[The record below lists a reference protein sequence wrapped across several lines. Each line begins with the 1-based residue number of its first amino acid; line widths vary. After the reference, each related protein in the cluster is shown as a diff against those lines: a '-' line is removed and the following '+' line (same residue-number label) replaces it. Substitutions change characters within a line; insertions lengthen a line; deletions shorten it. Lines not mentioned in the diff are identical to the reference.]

1 VFGLDKSKPTPFNA
15 ANIPEAVNVKTKLTR
30 NWIKILFCFPNIRFE
45 IIEAKTNIQ
54 ANAQTKIPTVM
65 LEFNNEA
72 KDGTDPIEDTIVVR
86 AVLVKI
92 W

>member
-1 VFGLDKSKPTPFNA
+1 MFGLDKSKPTPFNA

-30 NWIKILFCFPNIRFE
+30 NWIKIRLCFPNIRFE
-45 IIEAKTNIQ
+45 IIEDKTNIQ
-54 ANAQTKIPTVM
+54 ANEQTKIPTVM
-65 LEFNNEA
+65 LEFNSEA
-72 KDGTDPIEDTIVVR
+72 KDGIDPMDDTIVVR

>member
-30 NWIKILFCFPNIRFE
+30 NWRKILFCFPNIRLE
-45 IIEAKTNIQ
+45 IIEDKTNIQ
-54 ANAQTKIPTVM
+54 ANEQTKIPTVM
-65 LEFNNEA
+65 LEFNSEA
-72 KDGTDPIEDTIVVR
+72 KDGIDPMDDTIVVR